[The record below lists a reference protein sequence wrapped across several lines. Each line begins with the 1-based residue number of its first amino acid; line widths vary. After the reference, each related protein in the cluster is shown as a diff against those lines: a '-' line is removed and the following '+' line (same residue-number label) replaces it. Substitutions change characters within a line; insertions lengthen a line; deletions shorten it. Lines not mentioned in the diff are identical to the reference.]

1 MRAERRF
8 MHVMILAAV
17 MLLLS
22 SCATLS
28 PNGVGRVKRYT
39 FAEESVPKELDEYK
53 IAFISDLHYPSLFTH
68 KRLGKLVRRLQ
79 QESPDM
85 LLLGGDYVTDAD
97 SIDVLF
103 KSLSAVKPW
112 GTFAVLGNHDKR
124 NEQLIRQAMEKY
136 GICLLD
142 GWAQYMLF
150 DDGGEISVAGVYDSF
165 VEDSLFAKYME
176 RIGHSG
182 FVILL
187 THNPDFVERN
197 SITADLAFAGHTHG
211 GQVSLFG
218 LYTPVKNTRY
228 GRRFLRGRNRTT
240 NGTTIITT
248 NGVGTSRRKVRFCVP
263 SEIVVVTL
271 KCEKTEGDGKMF
283 TNDDD

>member
-1 MRAERRF
+1 MRITVFLRQF
-8 MHVMILAAV
+8 VILAAA
-17 MLLLS
+17 MLLIS

-39 FAEESVPKELDEYK
+39 FAEESVPE
-53 IAFISDLHYPSLFTH
+53 AFDGWKFAFVSDLHYPSLFTP
-68 KRLGKLVRRLQ
+68 KRLRKLQ
-79 QESPDM
+79 KEAPEA
-85 LLLGGDYVTDAD
+85 LLLGGDYVTDND
-97 SIDVLF
+97 SIDALF
-103 KSLSAVKPW
+103 RSLSAVKTSL
-112 GTFAVLGNHDKR
+112 GTYAVLGNHDKR
-124 NEQLIRQAMEKY
+124 NEALIRQAMDKY

-142 GWAQYMLF
+142 GRARDMLF
-150 DDGGEISVAGVYDSF
+150 DAGGELSIAGVYDSF
-165 VEDSLFAKYME
+165 VEDTLFARYME
-176 RIGHSG
+176 RVAHSE

-240 NGTTIITT
+240 NGVTMITT

-271 KCEKTEGDGKMF
+271 KCAE
-283 TNDDD
+283 

>member
-1 MRAERRF
+1 MRITVFLRQF
-8 MHVMILAAV
+8 VILAAA
-17 MLLLS
+17 MLLIS

-53 IAFISDLHYPSLFTH
+53 IAFISDLHYPSLFNN
-68 KRLGKLVRRLQ
+68 KRLGKLVHRLQ
-79 QESPDM
+79 KESPDI
-85 LLLGGDYVTDAD
+85 LLLGGDYVTDSD

-103 KSLSAVKPW
+103 ESLSAAMPRW
-112 GTFAVLGNHDKR
+112 NTFAVLGNHDKR
-124 NEQLIRQAMEKY
+124 NEELIRQAMGKY
-136 GICLLD
+136 GIYLLD
-142 GWAQYMLF
+142 GVAVRTEFL
-150 DDGGEISVAGVYDSF
+150 DIGGGYTVAGPYDSF
-165 VEDSLFAKYME
+165 ANDTLFVQYMECVED
-176 RIGHSG
+176 SG
-182 FVILL
+182 FVIFVSH
-187 THNPDFVERN
+187 TPDFVERN

-240 NGTTIITT
+240 NGVTMITT

-263 SEIVVVTL
+263 SEIVIVTL
-271 KCEKTEGDGKMF
+271 ESKKL
-283 TNDDD
+283 

>member
-1 MRAERRF
+1 MKISTAKYVKAMLF
-8 MHVMILAAV
+8 VVTA
-17 MLLLS
+17 LLLS

-39 FAEESVPKELDEYK
+39 FAEECVPDEFDEYK
-53 IAFISDLHYPSLFTH
+53 IAFISDLHYPSLFTN

-79 QESPDM
+79 KESPEL

-97 SIDVLF
+97 SVDVLF
-103 KSLSAVKPW
+103 KSLSTVRPYL
-112 GTFAVLGNHDKR
+112 GTYAVLGNHDMR
-124 NEQLIRQAMEKY
+124 NESLIRESMNRY
-136 GICLLD
+136 GFYLLD
-142 GWAQYMLF
+142 GVAEWRLY
-150 DDGGEISVAGVYDSF
+150 DDGGELSIAGVYDSF
-165 VEDSLFAKYME
+165 ANDTLFARYME
-176 RIGHSG
+176 RVDHSG

-187 THNPDFVERN
+187 SHNPDFVEYH

-211 GQVSLFG
+211 GQVSLLG

-240 NGTTIITT
+240 NGTTMITT

-263 SEIVVVTL
+263 SEMVIVTL
-271 KCEKTEGDGKMF
+271 KHKK
-283 TNDDD
+283 

>member
-1 MRAERRF
+1 MQMNLKKFF
-8 MHVMILAAV
+8 MKYTILAAV
-17 MLLLS
+17 MLLIS
-22 SCATLS
+22 SCASLS

-39 FAEESVPKELDEYK
+39 FAEECVPEQLDEYK

-68 KRLGKLVRRLQ
+68 KRLGKLVNKLK

-103 KSLSAVKPW
+103 KSLSTACLDKYV
-112 GTFAVLGNHDKR
+112 VLGNHDMR
-124 NEQLIRQAMEKY
+124 HEELIRQAVDKY
-136 GICLLD
+136 GFYLLD
-142 GWAQYMLF
+142 GKAMCTEFL
-150 DDGGEISVAGVYDSF
+150 DIGGGYTVAGVYDSF
-165 VEDSLFAKYME
+165 ANDTLFVQYVEQLDDSDFLIFLS
-176 RIGHSG
+176 H
-182 FVILL
+182 
-187 THNPDFVERN
+187 TPDFVERN
-197 SITADLAFAGHTHG
+197 SIIADLAFAGHTHG

-240 NGTTIITT
+240 NGTTMITT

-263 SEIVVVTL
+263 SEIVIVTL
-271 KCEKTEGDGKMF
+271 ESEK
-283 TNDDD
+283 